1 MDRLGKHLGWGLLAL
16 LGASSLG
23 YIALNRGEQINAL
36 WIVVAAV
43 CVYLIAYRYYGLFI
57 AKRVLAVDSSRMT
70 PAVRHNDGLD
80 YVPTDKKVL
89 FGHHFAA
96 IAGAGPLVGPVLAAQ
111 MGYLPGM
118 LWLLAGVVLAGAVQD
133 FMVLFVST
141 RRDGRSLGELIKSE
155 MGPVAGV
162 IALVATFMIMVIIL
176 AVLAMIVV
184 KALTHSPW
192 GTYTVAFTI
201 PLAIF
206 MGIYTRY
213 LRPGRIGEVSIIG
226 LVCLIFAIVSGGW
239 VAESQTWAPYFDFDG
254 VQLTWMLVGYG
265 FVASVLPVWLLLAPR
280 DYLSTFLKIGTII
293 GLAIGILVTQ
303 PTLQMP
309 ALTQFVDGTGP
320 VWAGDLFPFLF
331 ITIACGAVS
340 GFHALISSGTTPKM
354 LANENQACF
363 IGYGGMLMESFVA
376 IMALVSACVIDPGV
390 YFAMNSP
397 LAVLAP
403 AGTADVV
410 VSAAAVVSSWGF
422 QITPETLTRIA
433 SEVGEQSIISRAGGA
448 PTLAVG
454 MAYILHGALG
464 GLMNVA
470 FWYHFAILFEALF
483 ILTAVDAGTRAA
495 RFMLQDLMGV
505 ISPSLKRTD
514 SLPANLLAT
523 ALCVLAWGYFLHQ
536 GVVDPLGG
544 INTLWPLFG
553 IANQMLA
560 GMALML
566 CAVVLFK
573 MKRQAYAWVALLPTS
588 WLLIC
593 TLSAGWEKT
602 FSDNPK
608 LGFLAIANKFQA
620 MIDSGTI
627 PAQYTEFQLA
637 QLVFNNRLDAGL
649 TIFFMGVVVVLAGF
663 SLKTALKALQNPQP
677 TANETPYQPMPAQQG
692 ATRPQSDDDTDD
704 DSDLAPSL
712 K

>member
-1 MDRLGKHLGWGLLAL
+1 MNNSGKYLIWTLLSVI
-16 LGASSLG
+16 GAFALG

-43 CVYLIAYRYYGLFI
+43 CVYLIAYRFYGLYI
-57 AKRVLAVDSSRMT
+57 AKTVLGVDPTRMT

-118 LWLLAGVVLAGAVQD
+118 IWILAGVVLAGAVQD

-141 RRDGRSLGELIKSE
+141 RRDGRSLGELVKEE
-155 MGPVAGV
+155 MGPTAGV
-162 IALVATFMIMVIIL
+162 LALVACFMIMVIIL

-206 MGIYTRY
+206 MGIYIRY
-213 LRPGRIGEVSIIG
+213 LRPGRIGEVSVIG
-226 LVCLIFAIVSGGW
+226 LVMLVFAIISGGW
-239 VAESQTWAPYFDFDG
+239 VAESPTWAPWFDYTG
-254 VQLTWMLVGYG
+254 VQLTWILVGYG
-265 FVASVLPVWLLLAPR
+265 FVAAVLPVWLLLAPR
-280 DYLSTFLKIGTII
+280 DYLSTFLKIGTIV
-293 GLAIGILVTQ
+293 GLAIGILIMR
-303 PTLQMP
+303 PTLTMP
-309 ALTQFVDGTGP
+309 ALTKFVDGTGP
-320 VWAGDLFPFLF
+320 VWSGNLFPFLF
-331 ITIACGAVS
+331 ITIAC
-340 GFHALISSGTTPKM
+340 
-354 LANENQACF
+354 
-363 IGYGGMLMESFVA
+363 
-376 IMALVSACVIDPGV
+376 
-390 YFAMNSP
+390 
-397 LAVLAP
+397 
-403 AGTADVV
+403 
-410 VSAAAVVSSWGF
+410 
-422 QITPETLTRIA
+422 
-433 SEVGEQSIISRAGGA
+433 GA

-454 MAYILHGALG
+454 MAYILHGSLG
-464 GLMNVA
+464 GLMDVS

-495 RFMLQDLMGV
+495 RFMLQDLLGV
-505 ISPSLKRTD
+505 ISPGLKKTS

-573 MKRQAYAWVALLPTS
+573 MKRQRYAWVALLPTS

-593 TLSAGWEKT
+593 TLTAGWQKS
-602 FSDNPK
+602 FSPDTK
-608 LGFLAIANKFQA
+608 VGFLAIANKFQA
-620 MIDSGTI
+620 MIDSGNI
-627 PAQYTEFQLA
+627 PPQYTESQLA

-649 TIFFMGVVVVLAGF
+649 TIFFMIVVVVLALF
-663 SLKTALKALQNPQP
+663 SIKTALAALKEDKP
-677 TANETPYQPMPAQQG
+677 TAKETPYQAMPADAQTITAQ
-692 ATRPQSDDDTDD
+692 AKR
-704 DSDLAPSL
+704 AH
-712 K
+712 

>member
-1 MDRLGKHLGWGLLAL
+1 MGKQFIWIVLAL
-16 LGASSLG
+16 LGAFSLG
-23 YIALNRGEQINAL
+23 YIALYRGEQINAL

-43 CVYLIAYRYYGLFI
+43 CIYLIAYRYYGLFI
-57 AKRVLAVDSSRMT
+57 AKKVLQVDETRMT
-70 PAVRHNDGLD
+70 PAIRHNDGLD

-141 RRDGRSLGELIKSE
+141 RRDGRSLGELVKEE
-155 MGPVAGV
+155 MGNTAGV
-162 IALVATFMIMVIIL
+162 LALIACFMIMVIIL

-213 LRPGRIGEVSIIG
+213 IRPGRIGEVSIIG
-226 LVCLIFAIVSGGW
+226 LVFLVFAIISGGW
-239 VAESQTWAPYFDFDG
+239 VAESETWAPYFDYTG

-265 FVASVLPVWLLLAPR
+265 FVAAVLPVWLLLAPR

-293 GLAIGILVTQ
+293 GLAIGILILN
-303 PTLQMP
+303 PNLQMP
-309 ALTQFVDGTGP
+309 SLTKYIDGTGP

-376 IMALVSACVIDPGV
+376 IMALVAACVIDPGV

-397 LAVLAP
+397 MAMLAP
-403 AGTADVV
+403 AGTEDVV
-410 VSAAAVVSSWGF
+410 ASAAQVVSSWGF
-422 QITPETLTRIA
+422 QITPEQLNTIA
-433 SEVGEQSIISRAGGA
+433 SEVGETSIISRAGGA

-495 RFMLQDLMGV
+495 RFMLQDLLGV
-505 ISPSLKRTD
+505 VSPSLKRTD
-514 SLPANLLAT
+514 SLPANLIAT

-573 MKRQAYAWVALLPTS
+573 MKRQKYAWVALVPTA

-593 TLSAGWEKT
+593 TMTAGWEKT
-602 FSDNPK
+602 FSEDARV
-608 LGFLAIANKFQA
+608 GFLAVANKFQA
-620 MIDSGTI
+620 MIDSGNI
-627 PAQYTEFQLA
+627 PAQYTESQLT
-637 QLVFNNRLDAGL
+637 QLIFNNRLDAGL
-649 TIFFMGVVVVLAGF
+649 TIFFMIVVVLLALF
-663 SLKTALKALQNPQP
+663 SIRTALKALKSSEP
-677 TANETPYQPMPAQQG
+677 TANEVPYEPMPANYEEIV
-692 ATRPQSDDDTDD
+692 ANTRHH
-704 DSDLAPSL
+704 
-712 K
+712 

>member
-1 MDRLGKHLGWGLLAL
+1 MNKSGKYLVWTVLSVM
-16 LGASSLG
+16 GAFALG

-36 WIVVAAV
+36 WIVVASV
-43 CVYLIAYRYYGLFI
+43 CIYLIAYRFYGLYI
-57 AKRVLAVDSSRMT
+57 AKNVLAVDPTRMT

-118 LWLLAGVVLAGAVQD
+118 IWLLAGVVLAGAVQD

-141 RRDGRSLGELIKSE
+141 RRDGRSLGELVKEE
-155 MGPVAGV
+155 MGPTAGV
-162 IALVATFMIMVIIL
+162 IALVACFMIMVIIL

-201 PLAIF
+201 PLALF
-206 MGIYTRY
+206 MGIYLRY
-213 LRPGRIGEVSIIG
+213 LRPGRIGEVSVIG
-226 LVCLIFAIVSGGW
+226 LVFLIFAIISGGW
-239 VAESQTWAPYFDFDG
+239 VAESPTWAPYFDFTG

-265 FVASVLPVWLLLAPR
+265 FVAAVLPVWLLPV
-280 DYLSTFLKIGTII
+280 
-293 GLAIGILVTQ
+293 GILIMR
-303 PTLQMP
+303 PTLTMP
-309 ALTQFVDGTGP
+309 ALTKFVDGTGP
-320 VWAGDLFPFLF
+320 VWTGNLFPFLF

-354 LANENQACF
+354 LANEGQACF

-376 IMALVSACVIDPGV
+376 IMALVSACIIDPGV

-397 LAVLAP
+397 MAVLAP

-410 VSAAAVVSSWGF
+410 ASAAQVVSSWGF
-422 QITPETLTRIA
+422 AITPDTLNQIA

-464 GLMNVA
+464 GMMDVA

-495 RFMLQDLMGV
+495 RFMLQDLLGV
-505 ISPSLKRTD
+505 VSPGLKRTD

-573 MKRQAYAWVALLPTS
+573 MKRQRYAWVALVPTA

-593 TLSAGWEKT
+593 TLTAGWQKA
-602 FSDNPK
+602 FSPDAK
-608 LGFLAIANKFQA
+608 VGFLAIANKFQA
-620 MIDSGTI
+620 MIDSGNI
-627 PAQYTEFQLA
+627 PSQYTESQLA

-649 TIFFMGVVVVLAGF
+649 TIFFMVVVVVLALF
-663 SLKTALKALQNPQP
+663 SIKTALAALKEPKP
-677 TANETPYQPMPAQQG
+677 TAKETPYEPMPENVEEIVAQAKG
-692 ATRPQSDDDTDD
+692 AH
-704 DSDLAPSL
+704 
-712 K
+712 

>member
-1 MDRLGKHLGWGLLAL
+1 MNKSGKYLVWTAL
-16 LGASSLG
+16 SVLGAFALG

-36 WIVVAAV
+36 WIVVASV
-43 CVYLIAYRYYGLFI
+43 CVYLIAYRFYGLYI
-57 AKRVLAVDSSRMT
+57 AKKVLAVDPTRMT

-118 LWLLAGVVLAGAVQD
+118 IWLLAGVVLAGAVQD

-141 RRDGRSLGELIKSE
+141 RRDGRSLGELVKEE
-155 MGPVAGV
+155 MGATAGV
-162 IALVATFMIMVIIL
+162 IALVACFMIMVIIL

-206 MGIYTRY
+206 MGIYLRY
-213 LRPGRIGEVSIIG
+213 LRPGRIGEVSVIG
-226 LVCLIFAIVSGGW
+226 LVFLIFAIISGGW
-239 VAESQTWAPYFDFDG
+239 VAASPTWAPYFDFTG

-265 FVASVLPVWLLLAPR
+265 FVAAVLPVWLLLAPR
-280 DYLSTFLKIGTII
+280 DYLSTFLKIGTIV
-293 GLAIGILVTQ
+293 GLAVGILIMR
-303 PTLQMP
+303 PTLTMP
-309 ALTQFVDGTGP
+309 ALTKFVDGTGP
-320 VWAGDLFPFLF
+320 VWTGDLFPFLF

-354 LANENQACF
+354 LANEGQACF

-376 IMALVSACVIDPGV
+376 IMALVSACIIDPGV

-397 LAVLAP
+397 MAVLAP

-410 VSAAAVVSSWGF
+410 ASAAQVVSSWGF
-422 QITPETLTRIA
+422 AITPDTLHQIA
-433 SEVGEQSIISRAGGA
+433 NEVGEQSIISRAGGA

-464 GLMNVA
+464 GMMDVA

-495 RFMLQDLMGV
+495 RFMLQDLLGV
-505 ISPSLKRTD
+505 VSPGLKRTD

-536 GVVDPLGG
+536 GRGRSVG
-544 INTLWPLFG
+544 
-553 IANQMLA
+553 
-560 GMALML
+560 
-566 CAVVLFK
+566 
-573 MKRQAYAWVALLPTS
+573 RY
-588 WLLIC
+588 
-593 TLSAGWEKT
+593 
-602 FSDNPK
+602 
-608 LGFLAIANKFQA
+608 
-620 MIDSGTI
+620 
-627 PAQYTEFQLA
+627 
-637 QLVFNNRLDAGL
+637 
-649 TIFFMGVVVVLAGF
+649 
-663 SLKTALKALQNPQP
+663 
-677 TANETPYQPMPAQQG
+677 
-692 ATRPQSDDDTDD
+692 
-704 DSDLAPSL
+704 
-712 K
+712 

>member
-1 MDRLGKHLGWGLLAL
+1 MGKQFIWIVLAL
-16 LGASSLG
+16 LGAFSLG
-23 YIALNRGEQINAL
+23 YIALYRGEQINAL

-43 CVYLIAYRYYGLFI
+43 CIYLIAYRYYGLFI
-57 AKRVLAVDSSRMT
+57 AKKVLQVDETRMT
-70 PAVRHNDGLD
+70 PAIRHNDGLD

-141 RRDGRSLGELIKSE
+141 RRDGRSLGELVKEE
-155 MGPVAGV
+155 MGNTAGV
-162 IALVATFMIMVIIL
+162 LALIACFMIMVIIL

-213 LRPGRIGEVSIIG
+213 IRPGRIGEVSIIG
-226 LVCLIFAIVSGGW
+226 LVFLVFAIISGGW
-239 VAESQTWAPYFDFDG
+239 VAESETWAPYFDYTG

-265 FVASVLPVWLLLAPR
+265 FVAAVLPVWLLLAPR

-293 GLAIGILVTQ
+293 GLAIGILILN
-303 PTLQMP
+303 PNLQMP
-309 ALTQFVDGTGP
+309 SLTKYIDGTGP

-376 IMALVSACVIDPGV
+376 IMALVAACVIDPGV

-397 LAVLAP
+397 MAMLAP
-403 AGTADVV
+403 AGTEDVV
-410 VSAAAVVSSWGF
+410 ASAAQVVSSWGF
-422 QITPETLTRIA
+422 QITPEQLNTIA
-433 SEVGEQSIISRAGGA
+433 NEVGETSIISRAGGA

-495 RFMLQDLMGV
+495 RFMLQDLLGV
-505 ISPSLKRTD
+505 VSPSLKRTD
-514 SLPANLLAT
+514 SLPANLIAT

-573 MKRQAYAWVALLPTS
+573 MKRQKYAWVALVPTA

-593 TLSAGWEKT
+593 TMTAGWEKT
-602 FSDNPK
+602 FSEDARV
-608 LGFLAIANKFQA
+608 GFLAVANKFQA
-620 MIDSGTI
+620 MIDSGNI
-627 PAQYTEFQLA
+627 PVQYTESQLT
-637 QLVFNNRLDAGL
+637 QLIFNNRLDAGL
-649 TIFFMGVVVVLAGF
+649 TIFFMIVVVLLALF
-663 SLKTALKALQNPQP
+663 SIRTALKALKSSEP
-677 TANETPYQPMPAQQG
+677 TANEVPYEPMPANYEEIV
-692 ATRPQSDDDTDD
+692 ANTRHH
-704 DSDLAPSL
+704 
-712 K
+712 

>member
-1 MDRLGKHLGWGLLAL
+1 MGKQLIWIVLAL
-16 LGASSLG
+16 LGAFSLG

-43 CVYLIAYRYYGLFI
+43 CIYLIAYRYYGLFI
-57 AKRVLAVDSSRMT
+57 AKKVLQVDATRMT
-70 PAVRHNDGLD
+70 PAIRHNDGLD

-141 RRDGRSLGELIKSE
+141 RRDGRSLGELVKEE
-155 MGPVAGV
+155 MGNTAGV
-162 IALVATFMIMVIIL
+162 LALIACFMIMVIIL

-213 LRPGRIGEVSIIG
+213 IRPGRIGEVSIIG
-226 LVCLIFAIVSGGW
+226 LVFLVFAIISGGW
-239 VAESQTWAPYFDFDG
+239 VAESETWAPYFDYTG

-265 FVASVLPVWLLLAPR
+265 FVAAVLPVWLLLAPR

-293 GLAIGILVTQ
+293 GLAIGILILN
-303 PTLQMP
+303 PNLQMP
-309 ALTQFVDGTGP
+309 SLTKYIDGTGP

-376 IMALVSACVIDPGV
+376 IMALVAACVIDPGV

-397 LAVLAP
+397 MAMLAP
-403 AGTADVV
+403 AGTQDVV
-410 VSAAAVVSSWGF
+410 ASAAQVVSSWGF
-422 QITPETLTRIA
+422 QITPEQLNSIA
-433 SEVGEQSIISRAGGA
+433 NDVGETSIISRAGGA

-495 RFMLQDLMGV
+495 RFMLQNLLGV
-505 ISPSLKRTD
+505 FSPSLKRTD
-514 SLPANLLAT
+514 SLPANLIAT

-573 MKRQAYAWVALLPTS
+573 MKRQRYAWVALVPTA

-593 TLSAGWEKT
+593 TMTAGWEKT
-602 FSDNPK
+602 FSEDARV
-608 LGFLAIANKFQA
+608 GFLAVANKFQA
-620 MIDSGTI
+620 MIDSGNI
-627 PAQYTEFQLA
+627 PVQYTESQLT
-637 QLVFNNRLDAGL
+637 QLIFNNRLDAGL
-649 TIFFMGVVVVLAGF
+649 TIFFMIVVVLLALF
-663 SLKTALKALQNPQP
+663 SIRTALKALKSDQP
-677 TANETPYQPMPAQQG
+677 TANEVPYEPMPANYEEIV
-692 ATRPQSDDDTDD
+692 ANTRHH
-704 DSDLAPSL
+704 
-712 K
+712 